1 MKKSKG
7 YLTASMLIFGSLGL
21 FVRGIDLSS
30 GQIALGRGVIGSLF
44 ILAVGLLSRKKLSW
58 KAIRPNLIL
67 LISSGTA
74 IGFNWIFLFE
84 AYRYTTISNATL
96 SYYFAPV
103 FIMLAAPFLL
113 KERATLKTVICI
125 TGAVVGMFLII
136 GVGGGPGKNH
146 LLGIGFGLLAAVL
159 YASDILM
166 NKFIK
171 GLAGLETT
179 IMQLGTASLV
189 LLPYILLTEKI
200 QFTNIDNKSWILLL
214 VVGVLHTGI
223 GFVFYFSGI
232 KNLTGQTIAVLCYI
246 DPISAII
253 MSNLFFKEQLT
264 AIQILGGILILGAT
278 SLKEFDYKKV
288 YRRGKVWWRS
298 EKL

>member
-1 MKKSKG
+1 MKRAKG
-7 YLTASMLIFGSLGL
+7 YLTTSMLIFGSIGL
-21 FVRGIDLSS
+21 LVRGINLSS
-30 GQIALGRGVIGSLF
+30 GQIALVRGFIGSLF
-44 ILAVGLLSRKKLSW
+44 ILVIILMTKQKLSW

-67 LISSGTA
+67 LIASGTA

-103 FIMLAAPFLL
+103 FVMISAPFVL
-113 KERATLKTVICI
+113 KEQVTLKKVLGI
-125 TGAVVGMFLII
+125 TGAVIGMFLII

-146 LLGIGFGLLAAVL
+146 LLGIGFGLLAALL
-159 YASDILM
+159 YASDILL

-171 GLAGLETT
+171 GLSGLETT
-179 IMQLGTASLV
+179 IMQLSTASLV

-200 QFTNIDNKSWILLL
+200 KITHIDNKSLILLL
-214 VVGVLHTGI
+214 FVGVVNTGI
-223 GFVFYFSGI
+223 AYVLYFSGI
-232 KNLTGQTIAVLCYI
+232 KKLGVQTIAVLCYI

-253 MSNLFFKEQLT
+253 MSSLFLREQLT
-264 AIQILGGILILGAT
+264 VLQILGGILILGAT
-278 SLKEFDYKKV
+278 FLNEFDYKKA
-288 YRRGKVWWRS
+288 YGRGKLWWKS